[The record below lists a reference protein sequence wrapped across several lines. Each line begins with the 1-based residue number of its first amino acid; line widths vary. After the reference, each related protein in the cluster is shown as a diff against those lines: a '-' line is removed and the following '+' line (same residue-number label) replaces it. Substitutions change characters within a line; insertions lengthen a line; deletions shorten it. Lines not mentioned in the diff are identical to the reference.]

1 MEKIFTIETEI
12 YNEEVLKNAIS
23 DFSENFKISLEGNFL
38 KIFGENEIEID
49 EIFNELMNYYIWLAN
64 Q

>member
-23 DFSENFKISLEGNFL
+23 DFSENFEILFEGNFL
-38 KIFGENEIEID
+38 KIFGENEAEID

>member
-23 DFSENFKISLEGNFL
+23 DFSENFEILFEGNFL
-38 KIFGENEIEID
+38 KIFGENEAEID
-49 EIFNELMNYYIWLAN
+49 EIFNELMNYYI
-64 Q
+64 